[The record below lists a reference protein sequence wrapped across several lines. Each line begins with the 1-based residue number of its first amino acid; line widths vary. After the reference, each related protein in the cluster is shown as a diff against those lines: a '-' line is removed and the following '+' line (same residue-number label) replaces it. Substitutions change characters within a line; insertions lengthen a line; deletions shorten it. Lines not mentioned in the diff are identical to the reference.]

1 MVELESSVQ
10 AFHRAIQIVGG
21 QSALG
26 RLIGRPQSTV
36 WEWVDRKKPL
46 PAEFVLTIE
55 AATGISRHEL
65 RPDIYPLEPASAPS
79 SPAFGSSLPDG
90 RNPACPSAEPD
101 PVPADTASH
110 GETAGSGE
118 AAGSRNGD
126 HPDPAADI
134 LSGSQP
140 IGKAAA

>member
-1 MVELESSVQ
+1 M
-10 AFHRAIQIVGG
+10 AIQDELDSPLARVCKALGG
-21 QSALG
+21 QSALA
-26 RLIGRPQSTV
+26 RLIGKDQSTIH
-36 WEWVDRKKPL
+36 DRLRADRPIW
-46 PAEFVLTIE
+46 AEHVLAIE

-65 RPDIYPLEPASAPS
+65 RPDIYPLEPARAQP

-90 RNPACPSAEPD
+90 RNPACSSAGPD

-126 HPDPAADI
+126 HPDPAADT
-134 LSGSQP
+134 LSGSQH

>member
-1 MVELESSVQ
+1 MTDLESSVQ
-10 AFHRAIQIVGG
+10 AFHRAIQTIGG

-36 WEWVDRKKPL
+36 WEWVDRRKQI
-46 PAEFVLTIE
+46 PAEFVLKVE

-65 RPDIYPLEPASAPS
+65 RPDIYPLELTSGAPALASGGDP
-79 SPAFGSSLPDG
+79 LPVG
-90 RNPACPSAEPD
+90 RTPACPSAEPD
-101 PVPADTASH
+101 PVPADTESH

-118 AAGSRNGD
+118 AAGAMD
-126 HPDPAADI
+126 CDPMAPAAD
-134 LSGSQP
+134 SPP